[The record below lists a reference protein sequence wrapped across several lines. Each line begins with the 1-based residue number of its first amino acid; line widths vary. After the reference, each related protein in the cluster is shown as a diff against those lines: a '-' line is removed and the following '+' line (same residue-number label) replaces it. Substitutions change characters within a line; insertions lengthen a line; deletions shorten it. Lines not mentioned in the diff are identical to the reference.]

1 VSARRARL
9 PELHEIHVPLT
20 NAQAQI
26 ELHKALAPRYAY
38 RYSLEFSRLFQK
50 DWHAEMLSHMPAG
63 ARRVLDLGCGTGF
76 FLAELEERRPGA
88 VGLDI
93 SHAMLRVSEQ
103 YVPGARLVTADA
115 EKLPFAAASFET
127 IFCKGS
133 LHHTRDHIAF
143 LENCRRALTPEGV
156 LIMSEPCNDNFLI
169 RWARHLLYRFS
180 PHFDLGDQ
188 GFTKTGLIELYERAG
203 FEVTYAGRY
212 GVFAY
217 VFAGFPDHLGVLKY
231 VPGNAALVRG
241 FLRLD
246 RFICRTRVLRILSF
260 QVVMVGKPRA
270 VGAESS

>member
-1 VSARRARL
+1 MSSS
-9 PELHEIHVPLT
+9 

-38 RYSLEFSRLFQK
+38 RYSFEFSRAFQE

-76 FLAELEERRPGA
+76 FLAELEHLRPGA

-115 EKLPFAAASFET
+115 EKLPFAERSFDT

-133 LHHTRDHIAF
+133 LHHTRDHVAF
-143 LENCRRALTPEGV
+143 LRNCRRALATDGV
-156 LIMSEPCNDNFLI
+156 LIMSEPCNDNFVI
-169 RWARHLLYRFS
+169 RFARFLLYSLS

-188 GFTKTGLIELYERAG
+188 GFTKNGLIDLCERAG
-203 FEVTYAGRY
+203 FEMTYTGRY
-212 GVFAY
+212 GVLAY
-217 VFAGFPDHLGVLKY
+217 LFAGFPDHFGVMKWI
-231 VPGNAALVRG
+231 PGNAAITRTMIK
-241 FLRLD
+241 LD
-246 RFICRTRVLRILSF
+246 RWICSKRFLRILSF
-260 QVVMVGKPRA
+260 QVVVAGKPRA
-270 VGAESS
+270 S